1 MTKRPKR
8 RANQI
13 GDTPAPAE
21 GNPGGQY
28 RPLSDAEVTRIH
40 RAALDV
46 LARTG
51 MAGPTPTVRDLA
63 LENGCTL
70 DGDGRLLFP
79 PGLVEDVLAGAAR
92 SFVMHGQDPRH
103 DLEIRPEHVHFCT
116 GGAAVKMLDHET
128 RQYRDATV
136 VDLYDLARLCDTLAN
151 IQWFTRT
158 VVATE
163 ISDWYELD
171 INTAYACAAGTSKH
185 IGTSLTLGEHVEKLV
200 AMFDVMLGGEGRFQK
215 RPFHT
220 AHATTIVSPL
230 TFAEDSSNVATAA
243 ARHGMPILS
252 LNGPQSGATA
262 PAALAGTMVL
272 SVAEALAALV
282 AINLVQPGHPV
293 IIGNATFVS
302 DLRSG
307 AFSGGG
313 GEQAVLTAASAQMSN
328 FYGIPSGVLAGM
340 SDSKLPDNQAGYEK
354 AITDLLAG
362 FAGAN
367 FVYESA
373 GMLAGLLGCSFEA
386 MAVDDEMISN
396 IRRAMRGIEVTDDTL
411 SVEVIE
417 QVARGPGHFLGAAQ
431 TLELMESEYVYPRLA
446 DRATPDE
453 WRESG
458 STDIWDR
465 ARDRV
470 TIILAEHYP
479 DHIASDLDRR
489 IREQFPIR
497 LHSDHM
503 AAGTGRWKVAG

>member
-1 MTKRPKR
+1 MWRSWSPCSTFCS
-8 RANQI
+8 A
-13 GDTPAPAE
+13 
-21 GNPGGQY
+21 
-28 RPLSDAEVTRIH
+28 
-40 RAALDV
+40 
-46 LARTG
+46 
-51 MAGPTPTVRDLA
+51 
-63 LENGCTL
+63 
-70 DGDGRLLFP
+70 GDGRF
-79 PGLVEDVLAGAAR
+79 R
-92 SFVMHGQDPRH
+92 R
-103 DLEIRPEHVHFCT
+103 
-116 GGAAVKMLDHET
+116 
-128 RQYRDATV
+128 
-136 VDLYDLARLCDTLAN
+136 
-151 IQWFTRT
+151 
-158 VVATE
+158 
-163 ISDWYELD
+163 
-171 INTAYACAAGTSKH
+171 
-185 IGTSLTLGEHVEKLV
+185 
-200 AMFDVMLGGEGRFQK
+200 

-272 SVAEALAALV
+272 SVAKALAALV
-282 AINLVQPGHPV
+282 AINLVRPGHPV
-293 IIGNATFVS
+293 VIGNATFVS

-313 GEQAVLTAASAQMSN
+313 GEQAVLAAASAQMSN

-396 IRRAMRGIEVTDDTL
+396 IRRAMRGIEVTDETL

-417 QVARGPGHFLGAAQ
+417 EVARGPGHFLGTGQ
-431 TLELMESEYVYPRLA
+431 TLKLMESEYVYPSLA

-453 WRESG
+453 WRERG
-458 STDIWDR
+458 ATDIWDR
-465 ARDRV
+465 ARERV
-470 TIILAEHYP
+470 ETVLAEHYP
-479 DHIASDLDRR
+479 DHLAPDADRR
-489 IREQFPIR
+489 IRERFPIR
-497 LHSDHM
+497 LDPAHM
-503 AAGTGRWKVAG
+503 AAGTARWNPGR

>member
-1 MTKRPKR
+1 VTKRPQR
-8 RANQI
+8 RAKQI
-13 GDTPAPAE
+13 GDSPAPPQ
-21 GNPGGQY
+21 GTPGGQY
-28 RPLSDAEVTRIH
+28 RPLSEPEVMRIH
-40 RAALDV
+40 RAALEV

-51 MAGPTPTVRDLA
+51 MAGATETVRDLA
-63 LENGCTL
+63 LAKGCRL
-70 DGDGRLLFP
+70 DDDGRLLFP
-79 PGLVEDVLAGAAR
+79 PAMVEDILAGAAR
-92 SFVMHGQDPRH
+92 SFVMHGQEPRH
-103 DLEIRPEHVHFCT
+103 DLEIQPEHVHFCT
-116 GGAAVKMLDHET
+116 GGAAVKMLDHQS
-128 RQYRDATV
+128 RAYRDATV
-136 VDLYDLARLCDTLAN
+136 VDLYDLARLCDTLPN
-151 IQWFTRT
+151 IQWFTRP
-158 VVATE
+158 VVATD

-185 IGTSLTLGEHVEKLV
+185 IGTSLTLGEHVAPLV
-200 AMFDVMLGGEGRFQK
+200 AMFDHMLGGEGRFQQ

-230 TFAEDSSNVATAA
+230 TFAEDSSDVATAA

-262 PAALAGTMVL
+262 PAALAGTMVQ

-293 IIGNATFVS
+293 VMANATFVS

-313 GEQAVLTAASAQMSN
+313 GEQAVLGAASAQMSN
-328 FYGIPSGVLAGM
+328 FYGVPSGVLAGA

-373 GMLAGLLGCSFEA
+373 GMLSSLLGCSFEA
-386 MAVDDEMISN
+386 MAIDDEMISN
-396 IRRAMRGIEVTDDTL
+396 IRRTMRGIEVTDETL
-411 SVEVIE
+411 SVDVIE
-417 QVARGPGHFLGAAQ
+417 DVARGPGHFLGAGQ
-431 TLELMESEYVYPRLA
+431 TLALMESEYVYPRLA

-453 WRESG
+453 WQERG
-458 STDIWDR
+458 STDMWDR
-465 ARDRV
+465 AHERV
-470 TIILAEHYP
+470 TAILAEHYP
-479 DHIASDLDRR
+479 NHISPDADQR

-497 LHSDHM
+497 LDRDCM
-503 AAGTGRWKVAG
+503 AAETQETRS